1 MSRRFVLALAVVGIV
16 TLSLVWS
23 HAAILSAAKNL
34 NAEMLRFAQEVPL
47 GYAGVE
53 STYSGELRMPFSG
66 SYTLEVLAME
76 PRNANFGR
84 AERALTVAR

>member
-1 MSRRFVLALAVVGIV
+1 
-16 TLSLVWS
+16 
-23 HAAILSAAKNL
+23 
-34 NAEMLRFAQEVPL
+34 MLRFAQEVPL